1 MSADTFSLICFGI
14 FIDNIMSGLTKEQLD
29 KFEKDGILVVDNF
42 LSPDEVTAIRFD
54 GCFN

>member
-1 MSADTFSLICFGI
+1 
-14 FIDNIMSGLTKEQLD
+14 MSGLTKEQLD

-54 GCFN
+54 GCCILNFILVENDEN